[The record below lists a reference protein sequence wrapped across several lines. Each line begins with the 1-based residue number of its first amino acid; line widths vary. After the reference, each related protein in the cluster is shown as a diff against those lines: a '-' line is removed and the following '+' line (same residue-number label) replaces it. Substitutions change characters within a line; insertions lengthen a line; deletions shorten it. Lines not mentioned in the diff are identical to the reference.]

1 MRDPTLD
8 FPQLARF
15 ALTRNWVRRRYD
27 TFFATCPDQ
36 QLFRGVF
43 DTYDQAL
50 ASAPA
55 TKPVSYDNAASS
67 ELYLQDLRAHAHDY
81 PALFW
86 IGQSFAEGM
95 RTVFDVG
102 GSVGIKYFAFSRL
115 LPFPGDVRWIVQDM
129 PAVVERG
136 RRFAVG
142 TAGTARPV
150 VHAEPR
156 GRRRR
161 RRPVRLRRAAVPAAD
176 AGRAAR
182 RIEAPA
188 PADRREH
195 GGDPSA
201 QVVLHAEQYRHGV
214 LPVPRSGAWG
224 VCARGDC
231 KRATCCA
238 TTGRTPPSSS
248 GFRSKRGSIWTATAA
263 IASTG
268 RDRPASTFRWKA
280 FARQRAS
287 NGRPASRDPTACR
300 SSCSR
305 SPHSRRW
312 PLA

>member
-15 ALTRNWVRRRYD
+15 SLTRNWVRRRYD

-55 TKPVSYDNAASS
+55 TKPVSYDNEASS

-115 LPFPGDVRWIVQDM
+115 LPFPRDVRWVVQDM

-136 RRFAVG
+136 RRFA
-142 TAGTARPV
+142 
-150 VHAEPR
+150 AERQVQQGLSFTSSP
-156 GRRRR
+156 
-161 RRPVRLRRAAVPAAD
+161 AD
-176 AGRAAR
+176 ADGVDVLFASGVLQYLPQTLAELIAGLKHRPR
-182 RIEAPA
+182 RI
-188 PADRREH
+188 
-195 GGDPSA
+195 
-201 QVVLHAEQYRHGV
+201 VVN
-214 LPVPRSGAWG
+214 
-224 VCARGDC
+224 
-231 KRATCCA
+231 
-238 TTGRTPPSSS
+238 
-248 GFRSKRGSIWTATAA
+248 TAA
-263 IASTG
+263 IHPVKSYFTLNSIGTAFCPYRVQAHGAFVREVTQAG
-268 RDRPASTFRWKA
+268 YVLRDHWQNPAKFLRIPFEAGHDLDSYSGYCFD
-280 FARQRAS
+280 RA
-287 NGRPASRDPTACR
+287 
-300 SSCSR
+300 
-305 SPHSRRW
+305 
-312 PLA
+312 